1 MRCGRTLRVRREEHK
16 AVAKE
21 WMGRVDDLD
30 LGQIVLREG
39 LWVVERGMNM
49 CARSIISITTS

>member
-39 LWVVERGMNM
+39 PWVVERGMNM
-49 CARSIISITTS
+49 SDFSVL